1 MKLIF
6 KLAAKSLWSRRVGAL
21 LTSISIA
28 LAIALFVSVDRLRQA
43 AESGFT
49 SSISQVDLLV
59 GARSSPLN
67 LLLYS
72 VFNIGSATNNVSIES
87 YNEFKNHPAVAWT
100 IPYSLG
106 DSHRGFRVVGTNQ
119 DFYEHYRFRGDK
131 KLEFSSGGFEKGIW
145 GVVLGAD
152 VASTLNYKL
161 GDSVVVTHGVTRGE
175 GLVHHD
181 DKPFKVVGILKKTG
195 TALDRSLYVT
205 LEGLEAVHI
214 DWKSGGQPR
223 REEMIAQEA
232 ISADML
238 EVKQITSFFLRT
250 KSRLELLALQRE
262 INTYVEEPLMA
273 IIPGAVL
280 AELWR
285 ALGFV
290 EGILKA
296 ISWLVIFVG
305 VVSMLIIL
313 LTSLNERRREMAVLR
328 SVGASPSHIVQ
339 LLVVESV
346 FLAVTGMALGFV
358 LHFVAFALFGWAFES
373 QFGLKFSE
381 FAFSTSSFFGLIITL
396 IAAVFAGLIPG
407 YLSMKRALKDGLS
420 PKI

>member
-1 MKLIF
+1 
-6 KLAAKSLWSRRVGAL
+6 
-21 LTSISIA
+21 
-28 LAIALFVSVDRLRQA
+28 
-43 AESGFT
+43 
-49 SSISQVDLLV
+49 
-59 GARSSPLN
+59 
-67 LLLYS
+67 
-72 VFNIGSATNNVSIES
+72 
-87 YNEFKNHPAVAWT
+87 
-100 IPYSLG
+100 
-106 DSHRGFRVVGTNQ
+106 
-119 DFYEHYRFRGDK
+119 
-131 KLEFSSGGFEKGIW
+131 
-145 GVVLGAD
+145 
-152 VASTLNYKL
+152 
-161 GDSVVVTHGVTRGE
+161 
-175 GLVHHD
+175 
-181 DKPFKVVGILKKTG
+181 
-195 TALDRSLYVT
+195 
-205 LEGLEAVHI
+205 
-214 DWKSGGQPR
+214 
-223 REEMIAQEA
+223 
-232 ISADML
+232 
-238 EVKQITSFFLRT
+238 
-250 KSRLELLALQRE
+250 
-262 INTYVEEPLMA
+262 MA